1 MASLQQINKQAIGFV
16 ERKSRKKFEMKPT
29 IRYGRDCKN
38 LLRDK
43 GAGTAIT
50 RASVIIN
57 RKLSKP
63 KYCKLLKP
71 VIVHELREN
80 LGFQHYENKQTAHRA
95 ARKLELQVMGKDKKE
110 LEKLAREAGYYG

>member
-1 MASLQQINKQAIGFV
+1 MAGLQKINKQAIGFV
-16 ERKSRKKFEMKPT
+16 EKETGKKFEMKPA
-29 IRYGRDCKN
+29 IKYGRNCTN
-38 LLRDK
+38 SLRDK

-50 RASVIIN
+50 KASVVID

-63 KYCKLLKP
+63 KYRKLLKP

-110 LEKLAREAGYYG
+110 LEKLAREAGYYD

>member
-1 MASLQQINKQAIGFV
+1 MATLEEINRQSIGFV
-16 ERKSRKKFEMKPT
+16 ERKSRKKFEKKPD

-43 GAGTAIT
+43 GPGTAIT
-50 RASVIIN
+50 RASIVIDK
-57 RKLSKP
+57 KLSKP
-63 KYCKLLKP
+63 KYRKLLKP

-80 LGFQHYENKQTAHRA
+80 LGFQHYENKHDAHRA
-95 ARKLELQVMGKDKKE
+95 ARKLELQVMGKEKKE

>member
-1 MASLQQINKQAIGFV
+1 MASLQELNRQAIGFV
-16 ERKSRKKFEMKPT
+16 ERKSRKKFEMKPD
-29 IRYGRDCKN
+29 IKYGRNCTN
-38 LLRDK
+38 SLRDK

-50 RASVIIN
+50 RANVVID

-63 KYCKLLKP
+63 KYRKLLKP

-80 LGFQHYENKQTAHRA
+80 LGFQHYENFQTAHRA

-110 LEKLAREAGYYG
+110 LERLARETGYYG